1 MVGYARPHPCTRD
14 IRLMGL
20 APLPVAWY
28 SAVVLALTLAACGSS
43 GQTTS
48 SVHRTAKTDSPAGQA
63 ARGETGVPSAVLAAR
78 RRPGSGDRRA
88 PRWQVRVAR
97 RHRRG
102 RYIDGQRHCGRSPRS
117 AAQRE
122 PAKRAARCPG
132 RGASGQVYVF
142 GGGQFSQYDHIL
154 RFDPASGSVTTAGSL
169 PSAESDVAVTQLG
182 GTAYIVGGF
191 DGTNSLDT
199 IVAWTPGGRARVVAH
214 LPVAL
219 RYAAVASAGGALLII
234 GGSTPTGASDVVYR
248 FDPASATVR
257 QLGRMPQPITH
268 AGAAAIGQTVYVVG
282 GRGDSLDARS
292 AAVWAIDPL
301 TGRVRSA
308 GRLPQP
314 ISDAGVVSLGNAI
327 VVAGGKTA
335 AGTQSGV
342 GELVPVS

>member
-1 MVGYARPHPCTRD
+1 M
-14 IRLMGL
+14 
-20 APLPVAWY
+20 
-28 SAVVLALTLAACGSS
+28 ALTVAACGSS

-48 SVHRTAKTDSPAGQA
+48 SVHRTAKTTARPVKPLSVKLAYRPLFSLPAAVQDPAIAALPGGRFVLLGGIDAADTSTANVTVADLRGPQRSASLPNAQHDAQA
-63 ARGETGVPSAVLAAR
+63 AAR
-78 RRPGSGDRRA
+78 
-88 PRWQVRVAR
+88 
-97 RHRRG
+97 
-102 RYIDGQRHCGRSPRS
+102 
-117 AAQRE
+117 
-122 PAKRAARCPG
+122 
-132 RGASGQVYVF
+132 SGQIYVF

-199 IVAWTPGGRARVVAH
+199 IVAWTPGGGARVVAH

-219 RYAAVASAGGALLII
+219 RYAAVASAGGAVLII
-234 GGSTPTGASDVVYR
+234 GGSTPTGASDAVYR
-248 FDPASATVR
+248 FDPASARVR

-314 ISDAGVVSLGNAI
+314 TSDAGVVSLGNAI

>member
-1 MVGYARPHPCTRD
+1 MF
-14 IRLMGL
+14 
-20 APLPVAWY
+20 
-28 SAVVLALTLAACGSS
+28 ALTLAACGSS
-43 GQTTS
+43 GQATS
-48 SVHRTAKTDSPAGQA
+48 SVHRTTKTTARPATPLFVNLAYRRLFSLPAAVQDPAVAALPGGRFALLGGIDAADTSTANVTVAGLRGPQHSASLPNAQHDAQA
-63 ARGETGVPSAVLAAR
+63 AAR
-78 RRPGSGDRRA
+78 
-88 PRWQVRVAR
+88 
-97 RHRRG
+97 
-102 RYIDGQRHCGRSPRS
+102 
-117 AAQRE
+117 
-122 PAKRAARCPG
+122 
-132 RGASGQVYVF
+132 SGQIYVF

-191 DGTNSLDT
+191 DGKNSLDT
-199 IVAWTPGGRARVVAH
+199 IVAWTPSAGARVVAH

-219 RYAAVASAGGALLII
+219 RYAAVASAGGAVLII
-234 GGSTPTGASDVVYR
+234 GGSTPTGASDGIYR
-248 FDPASATVR
+248 FDPASAKVR
-257 QLGRMPQPITH
+257 QLGRMPQRITH

-292 AAVWAIDPL
+292 AAVWAIEPL

-314 ISDAGVVSLGNAI
+314 TSDAGVVSLGNAI

>member
-1 MVGYARPHPCTRD
+1 VFALT
-14 IRLMGL
+14 
-20 APLPVAWY
+20 
-28 SAVVLALTLAACGSS
+28 LTLAACGSS
-43 GQTTS
+43 GHTS
-48 SVHRTAKTDSPAGQA
+48 SSPHRTAKTTTARSGNAVAVKLDYRPLFSLPAAVQDPASA
-63 ARGETGVPSAVLAAR
+63 ALPDGRFVLLGGIDAADT
-78 RRPGSGDRRA
+78 STA
-88 PRWQVRVAR
+88 NITVAD
-97 RHRRG
+97 RRG
-102 RYIDGQRHCGRSPRS
+102 RQRS
-117 AAQRE
+117 ASLPNAQHD
-122 PAKRAARCPG
+122 AQAAVL
-132 RGASGQVYVF
+132 SGQIYVF
-142 GGGQFSQYDHIL
+142 GGGQFTQYDHIL

-169 PSAESDVAVTQLG
+169 PRAESDVAVTQLG
-182 GTAYIVGGF
+182 GSAYIVGGF

-199 IVAWTPGGRARVVAH
+199 IVAWTPSGGARVVAH

-234 GGSTPTGASDVVYR
+234 GGSTPTGASDAVYR

-257 QLGRMPQPITH
+257 QLGRMPRPITH

-314 ISDAGVVSLGNAI
+314 ISDAGVVSLGDAI
-327 VVAGGKTA
+327 VAAGGKTA

-342 GELVPVS
+342 GEIVPAS

>member
-1 MVGYARPHPCTRD
+1 MAPLAHIP
-14 IRLMGL
+14 GL
-20 APLPVAWY
+20 ATSASRTSCRRLVSY
-28 SAVVLALTLAACGSS
+28 SAVVFALTLAACGSS

-48 SVHRTAKTDSPAGQA
+48 SPHRRAKTTARTGKALAVKLAYRSLFSLPAAVQDPASAALPGGRFALLGGIDAADTSTANVAVADLRGPQRSASRTNAQHDAQA
-63 ARGETGVPSAVLAAR
+63 AVL
-78 RRPGSGDRRA
+78 SGR
-88 PRWQVRVAR
+88 
-97 RHRRG
+97 
-102 RYIDGQRHCGRSPRS
+102 
-117 AAQRE
+117 
-122 PAKRAARCPG
+122 
-132 RGASGQVYVF
+132 VYVF
-142 GGGQFSQYDHIL
+142 GGGLFTQYEHIL

-182 GTAYIVGGF
+182 GSAYIVGGF

-199 IVAWTPGGRARVVAH
+199 IVTWTPGGRARVVGH

-219 RYAAVASAGGALLII
+219 RYSAVTSASGALLII
-234 GGSTPTGASDVVYR
+234 GGSTPTGASDAVYR
-248 FDPASATVR
+248 FDPVSATVR
-257 QLGRMPQPITH
+257 QLGRMPPPIAH

-292 AAVWAIDPL
+292 GAVWAIDPL

-314 ISDAGVVSLGNAI
+314 ISDAGVVSLGDAI

-342 GELVPVS
+342 GDLVPVS